1 MLCDAA
7 LHCPAAHA
15 RCGADFDL
23 SSLVS
28 AQMTTKLLA
37 VETPQ
42 PDSSTA
48 QWYRLGLTPKAAQQF
63 MLRIG
68 FWDKWS
74 DTTKGSYRR
83 SKEDAWIGEPFGTS
97 LVSYDA
103 ASAIRKWLRG
113 HGKQGYSVCEVLQE
127 EAWKDYKGFAG
138 VGAADVFVSRPQ
150 SSTLE
155 STLAHLN
162 RFDDHMPYM
171 HKDRL
176 PKLATCDAAL
186 GATHCLFFWLDI
198 FSLRLCCDDSPLE
211 LLPPLVRDIGI
222 THLHLDGARRC
233 LTRAFCLLEAA
244 ETIDSDGLLVC
255 AMDRSAFDSGIR
267 KVNIESASAAAMKE
281 SDRVWIEQ
289 RIKMTLGGH
298 EKVDNKL
305 KARIEQ
311 AIGWFAV
318 YRGKQEQG
326 PDLFGDPANCCHD
339 MLHHSPTCTMM

>member
-7 LHCPAAHA
+7 LLCSAIHA
-15 RCGADFDL
+15 RCGADVD
-23 SSLVS
+23 LVS
-28 AQMTTKLLA
+28 LLWAQMTTKLLA
-37 VETPQ
+37 VEAAQ
-42 PDSSTA
+42 PDSSTV

-83 SKEDAWIGEPFGTS
+83 SQEDAWIGEQFGTS

-103 ASAIRKWLRG
+103 ANAIRKWLRD
-113 HGKQGYSVCEVLQE
+113 HGKQDFSVCEVLQE

-138 VGAADVFVSRPQ
+138 VGSADVFVSRPQ

-155 STLAHLN
+155 STLVHLKN
-162 RFDDHMPYM
+162 FDDHMPYI
-171 HKDRL
+171 HRDRL
-176 PKLATCDAAL
+176 PRLNTCDA
-186 GATHCLFFWLDI
+186 GAMHCVFFWLDI
-198 FSLRLCCDDSPLE
+198 FSLRLCCDDCHLE

-222 THLHLDGARRC
+222 THLHLDGASRC

-255 AMDRSAFDSGIR
+255 AMDRPAFDSGIR
-267 KVNIESASAAAMKE
+267 KAHVESASAAAMKE

-298 EKVDNKL
+298 ESVDNKL
-305 KARIEQ
+305 KARIED
-311 AIGWFAV
+311 AIGWFAA
-318 YRGKQEQG
+318 YRGKQESG
-326 PDLFGDPANCCHD
+326 PDLCGGNFCHD
-339 MLHHSPTCTMM
+339 LLHNTICTIT